1 MASKDLEAIHLEKV
15 SPDSP
20 QLSIRDEGAGTIA
33 QDWDA
38 AEEKA
43 LV

>member
-1 MASKDLEAIHLEKV
+1 MASKDLEASHLEKV

-20 QLSIRDEGAGTIA
+20 QLSIREGAATNP